1 MASRHMAK
9 VEEPVVAFLIGMR
22 INKLWRFWEW
32 LPATLAMPAM
42 QRELAQHPE
51 LGLLGARNY
60 VSGRVVLTVQY
71 WRSFEHLER
80 YARARDRAHL
90 PAWKTFYERARR
102 GTGAVG
108 IFHETYT
115 VGPGTAESLYFG
127 MPTDFGLAGAV
138 GALQL
143 GGTREAARER
153 LAA

>member
-1 MASRHMAK
+1 MAAGSQRYVGTASWNIPK
-9 VEEPVVAFLIGMR
+9 PFAGGF
-22 INKLWRFWEW
+22 
-32 LPATLAMPAM
+32 PA
-42 QRELAQHPE
+42 E
-51 LGLLGARNY
+51 G
-60 VSGRVVLTVQY
+60 S
-71 WRSFEHLER
+71 HLER